1 LESISLVGITN
12 NISQLLKNNMA
23 KWKMEPTVAGVKL
36 EARVIPIIVGTL
48 GTIARGQEENLK
60 ILGMTTKVELIQKVP
75 LL

>member
-1 LESISLVGITN
+1 
-12 NISQLLKNNMA
+12 MA